1 MTKHTVTFLYYVEA
15 ESVTT
20 QPPTPPKKKL
30 KKITFPLG
38 SPLIHRRCTLV
49 ERCRE
54 TAQACAVHAKS
65 AGVTSLFEVSF
76 IWFNIKHKNGVQ
88 IEHLRCSGFFKPRAG
103 MEGRLKNHLPGLG
116 MSETFFWYLTYTLP
130 KLLLIRTWNAVLSTS
145 IYLPHLAKPI
155 RNNYFQEIPQKLNQI
170 CLTIFDPCVISP
182 RPIAIWWLVTTNRH
196 CSHVVS
202 GVTTPGMVFSRK
214 KK

>member
-1 MTKHTVTFLYYVEA
+1 MASSITCTCVFQIHVYIWNVIHSILFSQFPFLVLFLLIIINSFNVSSCRWLNILCYF
-15 ESVTT
+15 SVLRWSGVR
-20 QPPTPPKKKL
+20 TPPPQ
-30 KKITFPLG
+30 KKIKIPLG

-54 TAQACAVHAKS
+54 TAEACAVHAMS

-88 IEHLRCSGFFKPRAG
+88 IDTCADQDFLNRGRG
-103 MEGRLKNHLPGLG
+103 WEGRLKNHLPGLG

-130 KLLLIRTWNAVLSTS
+130 NLLLIRTWNAVLSTS

-155 RNNYFQEIPQKLNQI
+155 RNNYFQEIPQK
-170 CLTIFDPCVISP
+170 
-182 RPIAIWWLVTTNRH
+182 
-196 CSHVVS
+196 
-202 GVTTPGMVFSRK
+202 
-214 KK
+214 